1 MRVPNVFIS
10 FTSFWME
17 TAAVDAIV
25 PCTLPDESKPFA
37 QQMRTLS
44 NLADYAMRMARVA
57 VQQCEALLTPR
68 PETTASPAQGGR
80 AQRLPPHRRPPTQWL
95 CTGFTWRAGVA

>member
-1 MRVPNVFIS
+1 
-10 FTSFWME
+10 
-17 TAAVDAIV
+17 
-25 PCTLPDESKPFA
+25 
-37 QQMRTLS
+37 
-44 NLADYAMRMARVA
+44 
-57 VQQCEALLTPR
+57 LLTPR